1 MWWRRTQFRWLPK
14 RSKVRELSRW
24 PCCYIKRLPKMENWE
39 RHCDPQIYRK
49 DFIRRWSQTFTTL
62 FRPINRFI
70 CNCNTDPFSIFK
82 TSSTL
87 GQKIRLPI
95 DFKTE
100 IEYLRYILNYCLT
113 RLDTLDE
120 ITSENPVPW
129 MKHPLRHKLLHKK
142 MKPQSRVL
150 SPLYNLHLQMMMKM
164 KSKCLQWA
172 TKDLSMRIVLKRTP
186 LVLFQQKRLPLV
198 PQLVGSL
205 APVCQKGGEGEIYL
219 RSITS
224 LPTLPSLEDG
234 GPVGEISLPH
244 GHPVSRKQHRWGIRE
259 FCSRW

>member
-24 PCCYIKRLPKMENWE
+24 PCCYLKRLPQMENWE

-49 DFIRRWSQTFTTL
+49 DFIRRCSQTFTTL
-62 FRPINRFI
+62 FRPINRFT

-142 MKPQSRVL
+142 WNHNPEYWVRSTICSFKWWWKWNRNA
-150 SPLYNLHLQMMMKM
+150 YNE
-164 KSKCLQWA
+164 
-172 TKDLSMRIVLKRTP
+172 
-186 LVLFQQKRLPLV
+186 QQKTYP
-198 PQLVGSL
+198 
-205 APVCQKGGEGEIYL
+205 
-219 RSITS
+219 
-224 LPTLPSLEDG
+224 
-234 GPVGEISLPH
+234 
-244 GHPVSRKQHRWGIRE
+244 WG
-259 FCSRW
+259 